1 MKLPIALVAL
11 VLFAAPALAETTEKQ
26 MLSYEACLMAI
37 DQTESSLGVQG
48 KILIEGAHTL
58 QKSFATAD
66 GPVTVGCYN
75 ARLLLDD

>member
-1 MKLPIALVAL
+1 
-11 VLFAAPALAETTEKQ
+11 
-26 MLSYEACLMAI
+26 MAI
-37 DQTESSLGVQG
+37 DQTESSLGAQG